1 VLTFVLLLG
10 SAPFETIQLAR
21 TLLRF
26 TGLATTDLANEG
38 REQCH
43 GDHLVT
49 VRASEHSLYYPKQ
62 VSLSQGG
69 IVVSGPFSGLRR
81 VFLGRLRGVGTDGRG
96 WVPDSSAAGLGS
108 EGRRGGEKEK
118 LFYFSA
124 SKVKKIGDL
133 GDESPFPDFPCC
145 TPPLVIDQ
153 EKITQGFVNDVK
165 ADVTGNFLYRT
176 IVLDQGV

>member
-1 VLTFVLLLG
+1 MRP
-10 SAPFETIQLAR
+10 S
-21 TLLRF
+21 
-26 TGLATTDLANEG
+26 EG
-38 REQCH
+38 RSQVFGQGW
-43 GDHLVT
+43 GDLP
-49 VRASEHSLYYPKQ
+49 ADLQ
-62 VSLSQGG
+62 VDDDELDQ
-69 IVVSGPFSGLRR
+69 IPTR
-81 VFLGRLRGVGTDGRG
+81 VDLFLAPLKALN
-96 WVPDSSAAGLGS
+96 SSAAAGRGS
-108 EGRRGGEKEK
+108 EGRRGGEKDK
-118 LFYFSA
+118 RFYFSA